1 MINQSLA
8 VARDRLR
15 PFLAAATTHTG
26 WGPGPYGRARR
37 LDPDRAWDYMA
48 KSRELIWKSEAVL
61 DIGTGGGERFA
72 EVAGGLS
79 VRAVATEAW
88 VVNAPVAAR
97 RLGPLRIGLLWCDDE
112 VLPLQDSTFDLVLN
126 RHASFDV
133 GEIARVLRPGGTF
146 CTEQVSRDHWR
157 ELQRYFPRATAGV
170 GEIFGGHLPELE
182 PNGLEVVDFQSETV
196 PAAYADLGNM
206 LYMLCITPWTISGF
220 DPLGS
225 DLEPLLALE
234 RDLTTADGIIL
245 TQGHELLEA
254 RKLA

>member
-1 MINQSLA
+1 MFKSDLA
-8 VARDRLR
+8 LARERLR
-15 PFLAAATTHTG
+15 PFIDAATTHTG
-26 WGPGPYGRARR
+26 WGPGPYGSARR
-37 LDPDRAWDYMA
+37 LDPDRGWDYMA
-48 KSRELIWKSEAVL
+48 KSRELIGKSEAVL

-72 EVAGGLS
+72 EVAGGRS

-97 RLGPLRIGLLWCDDE
+97 RLGPLGIGVLWCDDE
-112 VLPLQDSTFDLVLN
+112 VLPLQDCSFDLVLN

-133 GEIARVLRPGGTF
+133 AEIARVLRPGATF

-170 GEIFGGHLPELE
+170 GEILGGHLPELE
-182 PNGLEVVDFQSETV
+182 PNGLEAVDFQSGAV
-196 PAAYADLGNM
+196 PAAYADLGNV
-206 LYMLCITPWTISGF
+206 LYMLCITPWTIPGF

-225 DLEPLLALE
+225 DLEALLDLE
-234 RDLTTADGIIL
+234 RDLTTAEGIIL

-254 RKLA
+254 RKLT